1 MNKTD
6 YNRFLSNKIPI
17 FYRFTPPISGNR
29 PAVFRRT
36 FFVTMA
42 ILDLTIF
49 DLKWQDIFI

>member
-29 PAVFRRT
+29 PAVFRGT